1 MMIEFSFLLLVLLL
15 LVGLAWL
22 FGFTPMLF
30 GVVLLTGVLWLLE
43 IFWLRKKRRSAEEK
57 TPWWVEYGANL
68 FPVLLLVF
76 LLRSFLFEPFRI
88 PSDSMMPTLLDGDFI
103 LVNKYTYG
111 VRLPLLNRK
120 IIAVNEPQRGE
131 VMVFRYPG
139 DTSKDYIKRVV
150 GLPGDTV
157 SYQDKRLT
165 VNGEPL
171 GVEKMEDYLHAKKL
185 YYSSQFRETLGNV
198 THRILNE
205 DVMPPHVFDKID
217 FPAQE
222 NCQYNVAGVICTVP
236 EGHYFVMGDN
246 RDRSQDSRSW
256 GFVPDANVVGRAF
269 FIWFN
274 FSDPGRI
281 GAFQ

>member
-1 MMIEFSFLLLVLLL
+1 MMIELSLLLLVLLL
-15 LVGLAWL
+15 LAGLASL
-22 FGFTPMLF
+22 FGFTLVLF

-43 IFWLRKKRRSAEEK
+43 IFWLRKRRPPEGK
-57 TPWWVEYGANL
+57 TPWQVEYGANL
-68 FPVLLLVF
+68 FPVLLAVF

-111 VRLPLLNRK
+111 VRLPLMNWK
-120 IIAVNEPQRGE
+120 IIAVNEPKRGE

-157 SYQDKRLT
+157 SYQDKRLAI
-165 VNGEPL
+165 NGEIL
-171 GVEKMEDYLHAKKL
+171 DVEKMEDYLHDKKL
-185 YYSSQFRETLGNV
+185 YYSSQFRETLGGV

-205 DVMPPHVFDKID
+205 SVIPAHVFDRSD

-222 NCQYNVAGVICTVP
+222 NCQYNMAGVICTVP

-256 GFVPDANVVGRAF
+256 GFVPDANVVGKAF